1 MINRRKVG
9 MTSNHHA
16 PYDLGYTRATMD
28 GTKGCKTARLSE
40 SHKTILSSD
49 CRLQLACMKLESLV
63 IVDQQRY
70 GEYVPGPCT
79 HRPSSH
85 GSRVYLKSVTAK
97 DLPRV
102 KLVTGAKS

>member
-1 MINRRKVG
+1 

-49 CRLQLACMKLESLV
+49 CRLQLACMKSESLV
-63 IVDQQRY
+63 IADQHAAVNTFPALY
-70 GEYVPGPCT
+70 TPP
-79 HRPSSH
+79 
-85 GSRVYLKSVTAK
+85 VT
-97 DLPRV
+97 PREFV
-102 KLVTGAKS
+102 TPEVGGVTGFPELAA